1 MCTLQLF
8 CLYQSGTHV
17 CSLFMHYRFIRLHHF
32 DANYLSMPDYIPADL
47 K

>member
-1 MCTLQLF
+1 MFLSLLF
-8 CLYQSGTHV
+8 VLN
-17 CSLFMHYRFIRLHHF
+17 RFIRLHHF